1 MGFTMAIDGPAGAG
15 KSTIAKLTGEK
26 LGLIYIDTGA
36 MYRAVACYF
45 IENNINP
52 DDGDEV
58 KKACDSIVI
67 TIDYYDGVQQV
78 ILNGRNVTP
87 VLRGE
92 ATGKMASRVA
102 KLGEVRSKLVSLQRD
117 MARKGRIIMDGRDI
131 GTCVFPD
138 ADIKIYLTASSAVRA
153 KRRYDELISKGQE
166 CNIDEIEKDI
176 INRDYEDMNREISP
190 LRQADDAI
198 CVDTSDM
205 GIDEVVDRLIKI
217 YEEKNS

>member
-1 MGFTMAIDGPAGAG
+1 MAIDGPAGAG

-45 IENNINP
+45 LENNINP
-52 DDGDEV
+52 DDGAEV

-67 TIDYYDGVQQV
+67 ELDYYDGTQQV
-78 ILNGRNVTP
+78 ILNGRNVTS
-87 VLRGE
+87 VLREE

-102 KLGEVRSKLVSLQRD
+102 KLAEVRTKLVSLQRD
-117 MARKGRIIMDGRDI
+117 MGKNGRIVMDGRDI

-138 ADIKIYLTASSAVRA
+138 ADIKIYLTASSSVRA
-153 KRRYDELISKGQE
+153 KRRYDELVSKGRD

-176 INRDYEDMNREISP
+176 INRDYEDMNRDISP
-190 LRQADDAI
+190 LKKADDAI
-198 CVDTSDM
+198 CVDTSRM
-205 GIDEVVDRLIKI
+205 SIDEVVDKLTEI

>member
-1 MGFTMAIDGPAGAG
+1 
-15 KSTIAKLTGEK
+15 
-26 LGLIYIDTGA
+26 
-36 MYRAVACYF
+36 
-45 IENNINP
+45 
-52 DDGDEV
+52 
-58 KKACDSIVI
+58 
-67 TIDYYDGVQQV
+67 
-78 ILNGRNVTP
+78 
-87 VLRGE
+87 
-92 ATGKMASRVA
+92 MASRVA

>member
-52 DDGDEV
+52 DDSDEV
-58 KKACDSIVI
+58 KKACDAIVI
-67 TIDYYDGVQQV
+67 TIDYYDGEQQV

-87 VLRGE
+87 VLRRE

-102 KLGEVRSKLVSLQRD
+102 KLGGVRSKLVSLQRD

-205 GIDEVVDRLIKI
+205 GIVEVVDRLIKI

>member
-15 KSTIAKLTGEK
+15 KSTIAKLVGEK

-45 IENNINP
+45 VENNINP
-52 DDGDEV
+52 DDGEEV

-78 ILNGRNVTP
+78 ILNDRNVTP
-87 VLRGE
+87 FLRGE
-92 ATGKMASRVA
+92 ETGKMASRVA
-102 KLGEVRSKLVSLQRD
+102 KLGAVRSKLVSLQRD
-117 MARKGRIIMDGRDI
+117 MADNGRIIMDGRDI
-131 GTCVFPD
+131 GTCVFPG

-153 KRRYDELISKGQE
+153 KRRYDELVSKGVA

-176 INRDYEDMNREISP
+176 INRDYEDMHREISP
-190 LRQADDAI
+190 LKKADDAI
-198 CVDTSDM
+198 CIDTSGM
-205 GIDEVVDRLIKI
+205 GISEVVDKLIEI